1 MKITTLNLF
10 ATALLLSSI
19 SFPALGGTTWTLD
32 KSTFQVDTLYHAATG
47 PGITQTSLILSGAAK
62 ERIFYTTIDLN
73 NQYADIKVTT
83 ANDNA
88 WAMRLCRQSANVKR
102 YRAKNTS
109 PESTPTFFPAV
120 RHSDRLLSTDVLYL
134 LPQAFARRGT

>member
-1 MKITTLNLF
+1 MRITTLNLF

-47 PGITQTSLILSGAAK
+47 PGITQTSLMLSGAAK

-88 WAMRLCRQSANVKR
+88 SGYATLSTVCKRKTVPGKKYIAGVNADFFFRQS
-102 YRAKNTS
+102 
-109 PESTPTFFPAV
+109 
-120 RHSDRLLSTDVLYL
+120 
-134 LPQAFARRGT
+134 GTRIGGR